1 MSEPEGS
8 SRRAFLGAAAAA
20 AGAATAGGLA
30 GCQGGAPATSTGTT
44 ARLSQRR
51 SVLAENRLPGDR
63 HWWIRH
69 LGAPDAIMGY
79 ASRASVLPGE
89 AFDLYVSTTSR
100 EFAVRAFRMGWY
112 AGDLARLV
120 WQSGTVRGHRQRPR
134 AFEPSTRTVTTNWG
148 PSLRVHAHGW
158 PPGSYLLRLDAASGA
173 QRYVPITVRSASTAG
188 KVVIKNA
195 VETWQAY
202 NLWGGYDLY
211 TGPGGYADRSFVV
224 SLDRP
229 YDKSGADSFM
239 VFERKLVN
247 LAERTGLPLGYLTS
261 NDIAL
266 DAHAL
271 AGASAL
277 ISPGHDEYWTPYE
290 REHVTKARDAGVN
303 LAFLGANAVFRRTR
317 LEPSRL
323 GPGRQVVCYKT
334 SYQLDP
340 MYGKHNWLVTNDY
353 PAPPDPN
360 PEQSLIGTQ
369 YGGYPAVADFVV
381 VSPGAWMFKS
391 TGARKGTRFRA
402 LVGVEVDRI
411 DPGYPRQHP
420 TEVLA
425 HSPLTLGGAPTHSDA
440 AYYTH
445 HGGAGVFSVGTMRWV
460 PSFAPPRYHWG
471 ITSACGA
478 FTRRVTANVLR
489 AFADGPAAAKYPARE
504 NLAAFHL

>member
-1 MSEPEGS
+1 MSEPERS
-8 SRRAFLGAAAAA
+8 SRRAFLGTAAAA
-20 AGAATAGGLA
+20 AGAVTAGGLA
-30 GCQGGAPATSTGTT
+30 GCHGDAAAKTGPSAGGP
-44 ARLSQRR
+44 QRR

-89 AFDLYVSTTSR
+89 RFDLHVSTTSR
-100 EFAVRAFRMGWY
+100 EFVVRAFRMGWY
-112 AGDLARLV
+112 SGDLARLV
-120 WQSGTVRGHRQRPR
+120 WQSGAIRGHRQRQH
-134 AFEPSTRTVTTNWG
+134 AFEPGTRTITADWG
-148 PSLRVHAHGW
+148 VSLRVAAQGW

-173 QRYVPITVRSASTAG
+173 QRYVPITVRSPSTAG

-211 TGPGGYADRSFVV
+211 AGPAGYADRSLVV

-247 LAERTGLPLGYLTS
+247 LAERTGLPLAYLTS

-271 AGASAL
+271 DGASAL

-290 REHVTKARDAGVN
+290 REHVTRARDAGVN

-323 GPGRQVVCYKT
+323 GPGRRVVCYKT
-334 SYQLDP
+334 SYQQDP
-340 MYGKHNWLVTNDY
+340 MYGKHNWLVTNDF

-360 PEQSLIGTQ
+360 PEQSLIGIQ
-369 YGGYPAVADFVV
+369 YGGYPAVADYVV
-381 VSPGAWMFKS
+381 TAPDSWVFKG
-391 TGARKGTRFRA
+391 TGVRKGTRFRA
-402 LVGVEVDRI
+402 LVGVEFDRFDSAYQI
-411 DPGYPRQHP
+411 ERPLQ
-420 TEVLA
+420 LLS
-425 HSPLTLGGAPTHSDA
+425 HSPLVLNGAHSYSDSS
-440 AYYTH
+440 YYTH
-445 HGGAGVFSVGTMRWV
+445 SGGAGVFSTGTMRWV

-471 ITSACGA
+471 IT
-478 FTRRVTANVLR
+478 N
-489 AFADGPAAAKYPARE
+489 
-504 NLAAFHL
+504 